1 MYNKEIKIKVMLKKS
16 RKSRSSKKVTNNN
29 VTFKVSTVKMNDL
42 SFDDKLFIPMQTK
55 TRIDQFF
62 SNDGGV
68 MRGTVS
74 AFTGDPG
81 VGKTTVLLDI
91 LADLQ
96 SQGQKCLFISGEM
109 NAIDMVGYV
118 KRFPKFGDVDI
129 LFMGDYA
136 EVNPDV
142 VLRATLKKGYD
153 CVLMDSMSEVADM
166 YTEFFGG
173 TNKSNQGKLL
183 QLLEEHNLGNNDSKI
198 NTAFLMIV
206 QITKGGVFQGSNKLK
221 HMVTSFGHMK
231 MNEEGRYL
239 HFSKNRRGGNAN
251 KLFFSVSGGNKVN
264 YLHEEALNEV
274 A

>member
-1 MYNKEIKIKVMLKKS
+1 MVNQVKRGRPSKQIIETTNIKL
-16 RKSRSSKKVTNNN
+16 N
-29 VTFKVSTVKMNDL
+29 VKTVKM
-42 SFDDKLFIPMQTK
+42 DDMQFNKRLFEPMKTGTK
-55 TRIDQFF
+55 VDAFF
-62 SNDGGV
+62 SMEGGV
-68 MRGTVS
+68 MPGTNVVV
-74 AFTGDPG
+74 TGDPG

-91 LADLQ
+91 IADLQ
-96 SQGQKCLFISGEM
+96 LKGKKCLFISGEM